1 MPGTNGHDEHPNL
14 TEDEDKA
21 QRGDNPPDSFG
32 TTKRPNGDLDPN
44 WKPSDRVRGEAEE
57 FIKAV
62 GREHRPRREDVLPL
76 SLIHISEPTRPY

>member
-32 TTKRPNGDLDPN
+32 TST
-44 WKPSDRVRGEAEE
+44 DRA
-57 FIKAV
+57 
-62 GREHRPRREDVLPL
+62 GRT
-76 SLIHISEPTRPY
+76 SCPTC